1 MSPTEIHQRLKD
13 RFGEAILD
21 FQEAAID
28 PTVKVASGNIAE
40 VCAFLRDEAD
50 LRFDSLMS
58 LSGVDDPS
66 GDLVVA
72 YHLFSM
78 VHRHRIAL
86 KVYVSR
92 DNPVVPTVERVWSA
106 ANWHERE
113 AYDMVGV
120 VFDGHPDMRRILCPD
135 DWEGFP
141 LRKDYEVQ
149 EYYRGMK
156 VEV

>member
-1 MSPTEIHQRLKD
+1 MSPAEIHQRLKD

-21 FQEAAID
+21 FQEAAIE
-28 PTVKVASGNIAE
+28 PTVKVAAGNIAE

-66 GDLVVA
+66 GDLVVV

-92 DNPVVPTVERVWSA
+92 DNPVVPTVEHVWSA

-120 VFDGHPDMRRILCPD
+120 VFDGHPDLRRILCPD